1 MIILFIFNF
10 VSILNAILKLDE
22 GLKILYLPFQVKHIF
37 TWILDILISVIV
49 LKISISKSY
58 SNFSSDS
65 SALFF
70 FFLIFILSFIKFP
83 LSMFIYNPRFTPT
96 PCNIFLAFVPISF
109 YPSLNNLFMR
119 VHWFS
124 RLSHWRGKNRSK
136 KKQTNYAIFA
146 FMWNEIYIQRLFK
159 KKRRNVF
166 FIWWKIL
173 FGKEFLY
180 NS

>member
-1 MIILFIFNF
+1 MFSSKTDIR
-10 VSILNAILKLDE
+10 LDS
-22 GLKILYLPFQVKHIF
+22 GHSF
-37 TWILDILISVIV
+37 IV

-65 SALFF
+65 TVVLFYYYFYFTFYKVSSQHVHLQPPAL
-70 FFLIFILSFIKFP
+70 SD
-83 LSMFIYNPRFTPT
+83 T
-96 PCNIFLAFVPISF
+96 PCNIFPAFVPISF
-109 YPSLNNLFMR
+109 YPSLNNLFMS

-136 KKQTNYAIFA
+136 KKNYAIFA

-159 KKRRNVF
+159 KKHRNVF
-166 FIWWKIL
+166 FIWWRIL
-173 FGKEFLY
+173 FRKEFLY

>member
-1 MIILFIFNF
+1 MDTGHSYFCYCFEDINFKII
-10 VSILNAILKLDE
+10 
-22 GLKILYLPFQVKHIF
+22 FQLLEWF
-37 TWILDILISVIV
+37 
-49 LKISISKSY
+49 
-58 SNFSSDS
+58 FSS
-65 SALFF
+65 FF